1 MNWGN
6 KLMIV
11 FLVFAGLMATL
22 VYKAVNTKYELV
34 SKDYYKD
41 ELRYQDKID
50 GVNNSNKIGN
60 ISVNQ
65 DESQLVVSLPKE
77 MKGIATEGEI
87 WLYCSSDES
96 KDRKIALQVDEE
108 GRQFIAKNTLRK
120 GNYQLKLTYKSGGS
134 NYYSEQNLTVN

>member
-6 KLMIV
+6 KLVIV
-11 FLVFAGLMATL
+11 FLVFAVLMATL

-50 GVNNSNKIGN
+50 GVNNANKISN
-60 ISVNQ
+60 VSVDQ
-65 DESQLVVSLPKE
+65 DDSQLVVSLPKE
-77 MKGIATEGEI
+77 MRGIITEGEI
-87 WLYCSSDES
+87 WLYCSSDET

-120 GNYQLKLTYKSGGS
+120 GNYQLKLSYRSGGS
-134 NYYSEQNLTVN
+134 NYYTEKKLTVN